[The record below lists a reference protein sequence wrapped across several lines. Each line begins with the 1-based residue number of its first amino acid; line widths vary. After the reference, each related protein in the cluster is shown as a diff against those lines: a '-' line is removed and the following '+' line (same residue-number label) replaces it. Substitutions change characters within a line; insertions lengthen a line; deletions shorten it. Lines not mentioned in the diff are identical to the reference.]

1 MRKLILVVLFMI
13 LTMSML
19 FGEGLGVNAQNIKDN
34 FPEGYKIIKARAED
48 GWGSSKFNNQQIQK
62 FVLGAINDQSDSLVE
77 VIQLLAADDGDPM
90 VFINAVLVWS
100 DKDTGE
106 RNMDIIDSWIETG
119 DFSNVFMLTVDWY
132 EVLYEYEI
140 WSKK

>member
-1 MRKLILVVLFMI
+1 M
-13 LTMSML
+13 
-19 FGEGLGVNAQNIKDN
+19 
-34 FPEGYKIIKARAED
+34 AED

>member
-1 MRKLILVVLFMI
+1 MRKLILIVLFMI
-13 LTMSML
+13 LAVSML
-19 FGEGLGVNAQNIKDN
+19 FGEGLGVNAQTIKKMSPD
-34 FPEGYKIIKARAED
+34 GYEIIKAMAVD
-48 GWGSSKFNNQQIQK
+48 KYGIDNN
-62 FVLGAINDQSDSLVE
+62 FVLYEINEQSDSLVE
-77 VIQLLAADDGDPM
+77 IIELLAADDGDPKIF
-90 VFINAVLVWS
+90 VNAVIVWS
-100 DKDTGE
+100 VKDTGA